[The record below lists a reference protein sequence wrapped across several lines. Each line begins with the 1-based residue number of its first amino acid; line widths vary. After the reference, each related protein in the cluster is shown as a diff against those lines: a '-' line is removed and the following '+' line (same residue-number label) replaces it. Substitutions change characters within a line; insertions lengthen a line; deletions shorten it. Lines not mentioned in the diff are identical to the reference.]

1 MTGLDEAL
9 EGWLKTVASIGDL
22 TPVEQAK
29 ITTAGA
35 KVFKEELAEVTRQ
48 KHYSKKK
55 NLKYGHMADGLAVQS
70 TNVDGRK
77 NGVATVGW
85 VNRYHAQNAR
95 RLNDGT
101 KKYRADHF
109 VTNVQNDS
117 AVQTKVL
124 LAEKE
129 EYEKLIRKKGGE

>member
-1 MTGLDEAL
+1 MGN
-9 EGWLKTVASIGDL
+9 L
-22 TPVEQAK
+22 TLAEQSK
-29 ITTAGA
+29 ITSAGA
-35 KVFKEELAEVTRQ
+35 KVFKKELEEVTRE

-55 NLKYGHMADGLAVQS
+55 NPKFGHMADGLAIQTS
-70 TNVDGRK
+70 NADGVK
-77 NGVATVGW
+77 TGVSTVGW
-85 VNRYHAQNAR
+85 KNKYHAENAR

-117 AVQTKVL
+117 NVQKKVL

-129 EYEKLIRKKGGE
+129 EYEKLIKRKGGM